1 MASKAFR
8 GFVPFLDRV
17 LVKKVEPVAKT
28 ASGLYIPDKA
38 QQKVKTAEVMAHGA
52 GLKDIPMNVAVGE
65 SVLLPEFGGTKLEL
79 DNEEFMIFR
88 TADIVGKFES

>member
-52 GLKDIPMNVAVGE
+52 GLKDIPMTVAVGE
-65 SVLLPEFGGTKLEL
+65 SVLLPEFGGTKLEI